1 MAVIILDRT
10 KPFPPMDSIDE
21 SGLVAVGGSLTLKR
35 LVEAYSK
42 GIFPWYSEGEPVLWW
57 SPDPRVVLFPEE
69 LHVSKSM
76 KRELNR
82 KKFSV
87 TVDKEFEKVMLYCR
101 ETRADKEGSWITNDM
116 IEAYKEFH
124 YAGYAHS
131 VEVWDGG
138 KLVGGFYG
146 VSMGKIFFGESM
158 FYLKKNAS
166 KFGFIK
172 FVLNL
177 KKLGFR
183 LIDCQVDTDHLKS
196 FGARE
201 ISRDYFLNEIKDEIE
216 NTAKIFTVFPDFF

>member
-1 MAVIILDRT
+1 MAVIILDKKR
-10 KPFPPMDSIDE
+10 PFPIPDSADK
-21 SGLVAVGGSLTLKR
+21 SGLVAVGGDLSPER
-35 LVEAYSK
+35 LIEAYSK

-69 LHVSKSM
+69 LHISKSM

-82 KKFSV
+82 AQFNV
-87 TVDKEFEKVMLYCR
+87 TVNKEFEKVMFYCR

-116 IEAYKEFH
+116 IKAYKEFH

-131 VEVWDGG
+131 VEVWEDK
-138 KLVGGFYG
+138 KLAGGFYG

-166 KFGFIK
+166 KFGLIK

-183 LIDCQVDTDHLKS
+183 LIDCQVDTAHLKS
-196 FGARE
+196 LGARE
-201 ISRDYFLNEIKDEIE
+201 ISRDRFLTEINSEIDNSE
-216 NTAKIFTVFPDFF
+216 KNITVFPSFL